1 MEDRHHGIGFPCGLR
16 DDRQGGIESRGSA
29 DRDGG
34 QRPEPP
40 GDKGCGQQREQ
51 LAHDIA
57 EQCHRSQL
65 RAPEI
70 GDEDTRKRVVA
81 EPSADGHRVP
91 GRKRRQEQCRQ
102 SGAGQRTDGRH
113 HGQQRQPRIEPPDT
127 SREGRIVAEG
137 DPHAKHQGIEHIG
150 AEARPRHV
158 ERQGGGEPR
167 QTSCDEKG
175 DDHQT
180 PPQGAPHR
188 KRRVRPTYDVLPRN
202 TPGVLSGT
210 LHCNGRPGHSRT
222 GRGRNA
228 RLRRLDPRSDS
239 PGLFRHPFCG
249 RPGCGSPPDAAP
261 QQPRHAD
268 TARDRA
274 CEDDEGRASE
284 GRHTTHD
291 GRVGTDFQS
300 QQEQQEPDN
309 HGNHTGDE
317 YEAPARQQA
326 PRNDSSDDDGKND
339 KHRLFLLRREF
350 FDLFIGLD
358 RKFVGLFAGFLD
370 QFVPGL
376 LGSQLG

>member
-1 MEDRHHGIGFPCGLR
+1 MLPLLQHPGKASVSEFKSQNLHRTEERHQERDAEIEHAAVEDRHHGIGFSCGLR
-16 DDRQGGIESRGSA
+16 DDRQGGIESRGAA
-29 DRDGG
+29 DRNGG

-40 GDKGCGQQREQ
+40 GDEGRGQQREQ

-57 EQCHRSQL
+57 EQCHGSQL
-65 RAPEI
+65 RTPEI

-102 SGAGQRTDGRH
+102 GSAGQRTDGRH

-158 ERQGGGEPR
+158 ERQGGGVPR

-188 KRRVRPTYDVLPRN
+188 KRRIRPAYDVLPRN

-210 LHCNGRPGHSRT
+210 L
-222 GRGRNA
+222 
-228 RLRRLDPRSDS
+228 
-239 PGLFRHPFCG
+239 F
-249 RPGCGSPPDAAP
+249 
-261 QQPRHAD
+261 
-268 TARDRA
+268 
-274 CEDDEGRASE
+274 
-284 GRHTTHD
+284 
-291 GRVGTDFQS
+291 
-300 QQEQQEPDN
+300 
-309 HGNHTGDE
+309 
-317 YEAPARQQA
+317 
-326 PRNDSSDDDGKND
+326 
-339 KHRLFLLRREF
+339 
-350 FDLFIGLD
+350 
-358 RKFVGLFAGFLD
+358 
-370 QFVPGL
+370 PGL
-376 LGSQLG
+376 LFTYLEPLKSSSSFSSEIIL